1 MGVGPRHFT
10 KTEAE
15 HGPDVA
21 VLSCL
26 REVGMATV
34 SRVAGRSPARRG
46 TVAMPPLTS
55 ATVHKALCPRRRPVR
70 PEDHRAPCQWES
82 RRRPERLES
91 ALWELAS
98 PESAASS
105 PGPRQP

>member
-34 SRVAGRSPARRG
+34 SRIAGRSPARRD

-55 ATVHKALCPRRRPVR
+55 ATVRSTLCPRRRPVR
-70 PEDHRAPCQWES
+70 PEGGGAACQWVGL
-82 RRRPERLES
+82 RRPKHPEDGPVGVGLPGVGRL
-91 ALWELAS
+91 LL
-98 PESAASS
+98 
-105 PGPRQP
+105 GPTSH